1 VARRSLTGVLLMDA
15 VISSGLLA
23 LVAFFVLSLL
33 PSGSLLLHQ
42 GRFRGHALQ
51 WAQSLLES
59 LDRPGGALPVPGP
72 PLAAPSHQFEGAPFQ
87 AHLQVS
93 PVAGEAPDKLVQASC
108 TVAWSDAL
116 GQHQLVL
123 GGYLAARN

>member
-1 VARRSLTGVLLMDA
+1 MARRSLTGVLLMDA
-15 VISSGLLA
+15 VISSSLLA

-42 GRFRGHALQ
+42 ARFRGHALQ

-59 LDRPGGALPVPGP
+59 LDRPTGSLPLPGQ
-72 PLAAPSHQFEGAPFQ
+72 PLAAPTHPFDGVPFQ
-87 AHLQVS
+87 AHLQVT
-93 PVAGEAPDKLVQASC
+93 PVAGEAPEKLVQASC

-116 GQHQLVL
+116 GQHQLTL
-123 GGYLAARN
+123 GGYLAARP